1 MGRAL
6 LALAVAVLCTAS
18 YAPPAPPPPGAQRGR
33 ARVRSLP
40 DRPASAQLDCA
51 TRHEERGHGGLRI
64 RAAARSGAGAPT
76 GDGLLSPRPAGMGRP
91 MFAWPSAP
99 ESEFWA
105 ALFLIAGSLWWF
117 WSRDTAMTP
126 LDARR
131 RTMTRRCQETA

>member
-1 MGRAL
+1 
-6 LALAVAVLCTAS
+6 
-18 YAPPAPPPPGAQRGR
+18 
-33 ARVRSLP
+33 
-40 DRPASAQLDCA
+40 
-51 TRHEERGHGGLRI
+51 
-64 RAAARSGAGAPT
+64 
-76 GDGLLSPRPAGMGRP
+76 MGRP

-99 ESEFWA
+99 ESEFWV